1 MLGGMMQLCLTDHI
15 IVGDSD
21 FFSFRQA
28 GADLRKENN
37 MVPIAHTESISERA
51 ISKSTV
57 FPTIQS

>member
-28 GADLRKENN
+28 GL
-37 MVPIAHTESISERA
+37 I
-51 ISKSTV
+51 
-57 FPTIQS
+57 